1 MDTPMRFARRA
12 VELRRKAVERHP
24 SFDARGGLAGALA
37 AYGSLLRATGDLSGA
52 VQTFQESLV
61 LMEQM
66 LAENPNHYKAQVNT
80 ANTHASIARA
90 LGDANGPSLRRTD
103 AAVKHFEE
111 SLRIGRRLMALDPNE
126 TQIRFNHAMAAWRLG
141 NALRGRNPRTALER
155 YDEAAAILRPMTLN
169 RAVRDIA
176 LVGALSDATFALR
189 AIGRGSEI
197 GRRMEE
203 AAGICEP
210 YRIRTESVYGAC
222 SESISRAA
230 AAVALAE
237 RRPLDAIAAHREWLK
252 VAERQKTA
260 EQAKEDIYAAFVLAN
275 RYRLLRDALLS
286 AGMGAE
292 ADETDRNR
300 KSIVEF
306 WKAKLSGRI
315 DAEAVLM
322 P

>member
-1 MDTPMRFARRA
+1 
-12 VELRRKAVERHP
+12 
-24 SFDARGGLAGALA
+24 
-37 AYGSLLRATGDLSGA
+37 
-52 VQTFQESLV
+52 
-61 LMEQM
+61 
-66 LAENPNHYKAQVNT
+66 
-80 ANTHASIARA
+80 
-90 LGDANGPSLRRTD
+90 
-103 AAVKHFEE
+103 
-111 SLRIGRRLMALDPNE
+111 LDPNE
-126 TQIRFNHAMAAWRLG
+126 NQIRFNHALAAWRLG
-141 NALRGRNPRTALER
+141 NALRSRDPRSALER
-155 YDEAAAILRPMTLN
+155 YDEAAVLLRPMALN
-169 RAVRDIA
+169 RAVRDA
-176 LVGALSDATFALR
+176 SLVGVLTDSTFALR

-197 GRRMEE
+197 GQRMEE

-210 YRIRTESVYGAC
+210 YRTGTTSVYEDC

-237 RRPLDAIAAHREWLK
+237 GRPLDAVAAHREWLK
-252 VAERQKTA
+252 VAERVKTP

-300 KSIVEF
+300 HSIVEF

-315 DAEAVLM
+315 DAEAILT